1 MLVSFID
8 AAGMDKKDRMKR
20 DNSRRAMTRSRAW
33 CLWATVVLA
42 AVSACVPSR
51 GAVKVDA
58 RSSDRLVA
66 ADALVRT
73 GCYDCLLAAY
83 REYDALRL
91 NAHVRD
97 RAALGAVRA
106 AALLAIRE
114 RELGLD
120 DSGYLKR
127 AQELAAESDTVP
139 VTVGTLLDIADLLPS
154 RGMGR
159 PYELNVSRRETA
171 VRNRSSYTESLQEHD
186 SDDPLSAYL
195 WIAFNC
201 TYVAGGPKAIAEWLG
216 GVPDWQKTPLVAFRS
231 ATCGAYNS
239 GALAGLVESDARFVE
254 IHYLLGLAAMLEGKI
269 DDALEH
275 LQKAYAWQPQWPALT
290 ETIASA
296 YLTVEEFDRSIDFF
310 ERTLAL
316 VPDSPE
322 SLLGKARALTY
333 LGRFSDS
340 LLTLERLLSLERWY
354 VGDARY
360 WRAYNESQLGQ
371 DDAAWEDVELAAK
384 LLVNAQVPK
393 LAGILASRRHQL
405 AVARAKLEDSY
416 RRNPRDC
423 ETGFYLGLVLGDQRE
438 WTRAAEV
445 LEPTASCLTEDEQRL
460 TDDIERIRASGGP
473 PERLAFQIAR
483 REQDLASDRRMLATS
498 WFNTAVAYYALS
510 RTDDAR
516 RFAEKVSDDER
527 FGERAR
533 ELLSRL
539 R

>member
-1 MLVSFID
+1 MS
-8 AAGMDKKDRMKR
+8 
-20 DNSRRAMTRSRAW
+20 
-33 CLWATVVLA
+33 
-42 AVSACVPSR
+42 
-51 GAVKVDA
+51 
-58 RSSDRLVA
+58 
-66 ADALVRT
+66 ADALVRA

-83 REYDALRL
+83 REYDALRS
-91 NAHVRD
+91 NTRVRD

-127 AQELAAESDTVP
+127 AQELASESDAVP

-171 VRNRSSYTESLQEHD
+171 IRNRSSYSQFLQERD
-186 SDDPLSAYL
+186 GGDPLSAYL
-195 WIAFNC
+195 WIAYNC
-201 TYVAGGPKAIAEWLG
+201 TYVAGGPRAVSEWLG
-216 GVPDWQKTPLVAFRS
+216 GVPDWQKTPLIAFRS
-231 ATCGAYNS
+231 ATCGAYTS
-239 GALAGLVESDARFVE
+239 TVLAGLVESDDRFVE
-254 IHYLLGLAAMLEGKI
+254 VHYLLGLAAMLEGKV
-269 DDALEH
+269 DDALDH
-275 LQKAYAWQPQWPALT
+275 LQKAYAWQPRWPAVS
-290 ETIASA
+290 ETIASG
-296 YLTVEEFDRSIDFF
+296 YLTVEEFDRAIDFF
-310 ERTLAL
+310 DRTLAL

-340 LLTLERLLSLERWY
+340 LLTLERLLSLEHWY

-360 WRAYNESQLGQ
+360 WRAFDESQLGQ
-371 DDAAWEDVELAAK
+371 NEAAWEDVELAAK

-393 LAGILASRRHQL
+393 LAGIIASRRQQL
-405 AVARAKLEDSY
+405 DVARAKLEESY

-438 WTRAAEV
+438 WNRAVEV
-445 LEPTASCLTEDEQRL
+445 LVPTASCLAEDEQRL
-460 TDDIERIRASGGP
+460 RDDIDRIRASGGP
-473 PERLAFQIAR
+473 PERQAFQIAR
-483 REQDLASDRRMLATS
+483 RQQDVANDRQMLATS

-516 RFAEKVSDDER
+516 RFAEKVSNDEH